1 MVELTRTEGIPMY
14 VWIREALRKEITQ
27 GVLKRG
33 AKLPPEH
40 ELAAK
45 HSVSRMTVRK
55 SIEDLIDEGLLYRR
69 HGVGTFVAFPHLER
83 DHTRLTSFFDKAKGA
98 GIETAVTLLIL
109 EVIPARQKVA
119 KALDIAPGEPVIRVK
134 TLRFANK
141 LPITIHDA
149 HIPHKLF
156 ARLIDENL
164 EVQNLWTLFE
174 QCGYKVKRAI
184 QRIEAREATK
194 ELARLMEIKEGAPIL
209 FKERTVY
216 ADDGT
221 PVEFTY
227 CYNRGDVYSLTVSI
241 ER

>member
-14 VWIREALRKEITQ
+14 VWIRETLRGEITQ
-27 GVLKRG
+27 AVLKRG
-33 AKLPPEH
+33 ERLPSEH

-45 HSVSRMTVRK
+45 YNVSRMTVRK

-83 DHTRLTSFFDKAKGA
+83 DHTRLTSFFDKAKGE
-98 GIETAVTLLIL
+98 GIETAVRLLIL

-141 LPITIHDA
+141 LPITLHDA

-156 ARLIDENL
+156 SRLIDENL

-184 QRIEAREATK
+184 QKIEAREANK
-194 ELARLMEIKEGAPIL
+194 ELARLMEIREGAPIL

-227 CYNRGDVYSLTVSI
+227 CYNRGDIYSLTVSI

>member
-1 MVELTRTEGIPMY
+1 MVVLTRTEGIPMY
-14 VWIREALRKEITQ
+14 VWIREALRGEITQ

-33 AKLPPEH
+33 ERLPSEH
-40 ELAAK
+40 ELAEK
-45 HSVSRMTVRK
+45 YGVSRMTVRK

-83 DHTRLTSFFDKAKGA
+83 DHTRLTSFFDKAKGD

-109 EVIPARQKVA
+109 EVIPASQKVA
-119 KALDIAPGEPVIRVK
+119 KALDIVPGELVIRVK

-141 LPITIHDA
+141 APITVHDA

-156 ARLIDENL
+156 SPILSENL
-164 EVQNLWTLFE
+164 EVQHLWTLFE

-227 CYNRGDVYSLTVSI
+227 CYNRGDIYSLTVSL